1 MGEREPKLCLEFQN
15 NYAHGRK
22 AIMEQALEKAL
33 QWQTSI
39 ENETEVVN
47 GRTYVGPHKWIVC
60 LVGSEAYS
68 VKQFMSIH
76 DRELKRNQ
84 NLSISIM
91 GLSSDPLSPMVV
103 QDYKSLTRL
112 TYEGNYVNLVDV
124 DKADILAS
132 QFL

>member
-1 MGEREPKLCLEFQN
+1 
-15 NYAHGRK
+15 
-22 AIMEQALEKAL
+22 
-33 QWQTSI
+33 
-39 ENETEVVN
+39 
-47 GRTYVGPHKWIVC
+47 
-60 LVGSEAYS
+60 
-68 VKQFMSIH
+68 
-76 DRELKRNQ
+76 
-84 NLSISIM
+84 M

>member
-1 MGEREPKLCLEFQN
+1 
-15 NYAHGRK
+15 
-22 AIMEQALEKAL
+22 
-33 QWQTSI
+33 
-39 ENETEVVN
+39 
-47 GRTYVGPHKWIVC
+47 
-60 LVGSEAYS
+60 
-68 VKQFMSIH
+68 MSIH